1 MLIAGYFLALAIQ
14 TIQLMRNIIL
24 FIVLSIIQ
32 INNVQAKDIKRE
44 LDSVVSSWERLAKI
58 SGSVV
63 VLQHGKVLLNKG
75 YGVIRAN
82 SGTPP
87 TENTLYVLGE
97 STEMFTATLIFKL
110 VEDKKISLQDTITK
124 YLPELPEYRK
134 VTIKDLLTHRSGID
148 DYFTNPKLMERNTM
162 STRTKTQIMNIIT
175 SMPLR
180 FEPGSSHYY
189 SFSNYYI
196 LGLIIERVAK
206 MPYYDAI
213 QQYILRP
220 VGIRD
225 AGFDFNGL
233 PSWDKAQG
241 YSILNFT
248 RMIPAVAMDSTIT
261 ASAAGLYMS
270 PNSMYKWANA
280 MLENNI
286 LKKNSWQVMTNAS
299 GNNFLHGWEQR
310 DFYGKRAIGHNG
322 EVPGFVNH
330 FYVVP
335 EDSTI
340 IIIMSNDFESETV
353 KIMNDLV
360 AALYDKPYTLPQPKV
375 SVFLEPKRL
384 EFYTGIYSSEGID
397 MNIYIDQGQLWSKID
412 NQQEVTLVADAK
424 PDEFFMNGKD
434 MEFKFFRDKNN
445 QITHMVVRYNRR
457 EQTWKRTQR

>member
-1 MLIAGYFLALAIQ
+1 
-14 TIQLMRNIIL
+14 MRNLIL
-24 FIVLSIIQ
+24 FIALVFTQ

-44 LDSVVSSWERLAKI
+44 LDSVVSSWERLAKM

-63 VLQHGKVLLNKG
+63 VVQHGKVLLNKG

-82 SGTPP
+82 SGVKP
-87 TENTLYVLGE
+87 TENTLYILGE
-97 STEMFTATLIFKL
+97 STEMFTAALVFKL
-110 VEDKKISLQDTITK
+110 MEDKKLSLQDTITK

-162 STRTKTQIMNIIT
+162 STRTKTQIMNTIT

-180 FEPGSSHYY
+180 FEPGTSYFY

-196 LGLIIERVAK
+196 LGLIVERVAK

-213 QQYILRP
+213 QQYILKP
-220 VGIRD
+220 AGIRD

-241 YSILNFT
+241 YSILNYT
-248 RMIPAVAMDSTIT
+248 RMIPAANMDSTIT

-270 PNSMYKWANA
+270 PNGMYKWAKV
-280 MLENNI
+280 MLENKI
-286 LKKNSWQVMTNAS
+286 LKKNSWQIMTNAS

-310 DFYGKRAIGHNG
+310 DFYGKKAIGHNG

-330 FYVVP
+330 FYVMP

-340 IIIMSNDFESETV
+340 IIVMSNDFESETIRV
-353 KIMNDLV
+353 MNDIV
-360 AALYDKPYTLPQPKV
+360 SVLYDKPYSLPQPKV
-375 SVFLEPKRL
+375 PVYLEQKRL
-384 EFYTGIYSSEGID
+384 ESYSGVYSNDGTD
-397 MNIYIDQGQLWSKID
+397 MNIYIDQGQLWFKVD
-412 NQQEVTLVADAK
+412 NQQEMTLVADAN
-424 PDEFFMNGKD
+424 PDEFFTNGID

-445 QITHMVVRYNRR
+445 QVTHMVVRHNRR